1 MQCGEVSW
9 ERREGVYT
17 SLILGVFK
25 IPRIKQKDLSVKP
38 KFSVPRLAMRK
49 QVRCLLRTA
58 VGQGGPSRV
67 GQGGTS
73 RVGQGGPLRAG
84 QGGTLTSSRLLSS
97 GTPRL
102 LVNNL
107 SNKNLSTLSMC
118 RAEYQA
124 VIVGG
129 GHNGLVTAAYLA
141 RYLPDMCD
149 ITRSVND
156 IVRYRPF

>member
-25 IPRIKQKDLSVKP
+25 IPPIKQKDLSVKP

-58 VGQGGPSRV
+58 VGQGGTLRV

-73 RVGQGGPLRAG
+73 IVGQGGPL
-84 QGGTLTSSRLLSS
+84 TSSRTLSS

-107 SNKNLSTLSMC
+107 SNKNLCTLSVC